1 MNKAEMKMRLL
12 EDLFYI
18 RMSIAKAR
26 DDSLSGG
33 SDPIQA
39 GLAVK
44 QIKLLEEVLVVLNN
58 RVDHIDLDLNYD

>member
-12 EDLFYI
+12 EDLFYT

-26 DDSLSGG
+26 DDSLSGA

-44 QIKLLEEVLVVLNN
+44 QIKLLEEVLVVLTN
-58 RVDHIDLDLNYD
+58 RVDHIDLNYD